1 MFSLASGW
9 SAELPPDEA
18 LQKQWEEA
26 RKLSNDIYDMLRQ
39 AKGADRAALQPKLEK
54 MLAEPAAHHPVVP
67 HIHLALAS
75 LLEADA
81 PDKALEH
88 VRIAVEYPIKTDQWN
103 FGQQEALQRMAAIYE
118 RQGKYREAVD
128 ALQKWRISEPCG
140 TGAAGSQS
148 RKLLKMLELR
158 LHYEDS
164 ELVFADL
171 WKTVGSNSCFSFG
184 STDDVACTIRALYGD
199 KRRGE
204 LAKRVDQFAKDNRK
218 GKSAGADVGL
228 MLRYRYQ
235 LAEELRAQLEF
246 IDDAVKA
253 SVTKLVRLTETL
265 SATDRA
271 GVASGELKR
280 LADEGY
286 GVLWREKLVVQTLLA
301 KGEAARPAVLASV
314 QSQHNP
320 LGLYVLGN
328 LGGEESVR
336 WLSSRI
342 VEEKNV
348 WALRNYFYALTL
360 TGDRDARTLVE
371 KNAATVDPGSNV
383 PTAAKWALADQE

>member
-1 MFSLASGW
+1 
-9 SAELPPDEA
+9 
-18 LQKQWEEA
+18 
-26 RKLSNDIYDMLRQ
+26 
-39 AKGADRAALQPKLEK
+39 
-54 MLAEPAAHHPVVP
+54 MLAEHAAPHPVVP

-88 VRIAVEYPIKTDQWN
+88 VRTAVEYPIKTDQWN

-128 ALQKWRISEPCG
+128 ALQKWQISEPCG
-140 TGAAGSQS
+140 TGASGSQS
-148 RKLLKMLELR
+148 RKLLKILELR

-164 ELVFADL
+164 ALVFADL
-171 WKTVGSNSCFSFG
+171 WKTVGSNGCFTFG
-184 STDDVACTIRALYGD
+184 STDDVARTIRALYGD

-218 GKSAGADVGL
+218 GMNADADVGL

-246 IDDAVKA
+246 IDDAGKA
-253 SVTKLVRLTETL
+253 SVKKLVRLTEAL

-286 GVLWREKLVVQTLLA
+286 GVLWREKLVVQALLA
-301 KGEAARPAVLASV
+301 KGEAARAAVFASV
-314 QSQHNP
+314 QSRHNP
-320 LGLYVLGN
+320 LGLYVLGK
-328 LGGEESVR
+328 LGGEESIR

-360 TGDRDARTLVE
+360 TGDRDARALVE
-371 KNAATVDPGSNV
+371 KNAATVDPGSNA